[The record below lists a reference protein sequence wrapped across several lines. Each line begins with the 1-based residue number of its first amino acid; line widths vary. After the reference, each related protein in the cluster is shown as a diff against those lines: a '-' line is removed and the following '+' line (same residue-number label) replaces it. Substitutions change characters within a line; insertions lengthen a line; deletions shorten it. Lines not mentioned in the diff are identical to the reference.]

1 MVKTKRK
8 IVSVEPITDIA
19 KNRFDLYMNGL
30 HSCYVDD
37 ENDYSMYLTSINK
50 KYKFNMSKIG
60 DLNWRV
66 VK

>member
-50 KYKFNMSKIG
+50 KYKFNMNKIG

>member
-8 IVSVEPITDIA
+8 IVSVEPITDVA

-50 KYKFNMSKIG
+50 KYKFNMSKMG

>member
-8 IVSVEPITDIA
+8 IVSVEPITDVA

-30 HSCYVDD
+30 HSCYIDD

-50 KYKFNMSKIG
+50 KYKFNMSKMG
-60 DLNWRV
+60 DLNWKV